1 MLQKTTETIEAE
13 TAGIETVST
22 KITENGA
29 IITAPEKLESVLS
42 QGLLDNESGSIAEKR
57 DFFDLPRDA
66 LASEMVDIFGE
77 KPYRATQLFNWVY
90 KAKVRDVG
98 LMTNITKDVRRA
110 LGERYEF
117 PRASIEK
124 CEVSDDGSR
133 KYLFR
138 TSRGNLVESVMIK
151 QPERMTLCV
160 SSQVGCGMA
169 CSFCRT
175 GTMGFIKHLRTSEIL
190 QQVIGVIEDSQ
201 AQWGDMFSNIVFM
214 GMGEPLHN
222 ISAVVSAIKI
232 LTDDQGLTIGPRKIT
247 VSTVGLV
254 PRIEEFGAQV
264 KANLAVSLN
273 ATTDA
278 VRSTIM
284 PVNQRYPL
292 SELLGVLRRYPLGP
306 RKRITIEYVMLAGV
320 NDTQEDLRRLPKLL
334 RGIQAKVNLIPY
346 NENAGLGY
354 KSPAR
359 EWVAYWQKEL
369 SREVD
374 TTVRWSKGQDINAAC
389 GQLAVDEMRRITRVR

>member
-1 MLQKTTETIEAE
+1 MLEDSINAFGEGAE
-13 TAGIETVST
+13 TGAGER
-22 KITENGA
+22 
-29 IITAPEKLESVLS
+29 ITAGLEIDAPQALNDRGSV
-42 QGLLDNESGSIAEKR
+42 AEKR

-66 LASEMVDIFGE
+66 LARELVEVFGE
-77 KPYRATQLFNWVY
+77 KPYRAIQLFNWVY
-90 KAKVRDVG
+90 KAKVRDMG
-98 LMTNITKDVRRA
+98 LMTNITKDVRQA
-110 LGERYEF
+110 LGERYDF

-124 CEVSDDGSR
+124 CEVSEDGSR

-169 CSFCRT
+169 CAFCRT
-175 GTMGFIKHLRTSEIL
+175 GTMGFIKHLKTSEIL

-201 AQWGDMFSNIVFM
+201 SRWGDMFSNIVFM

-222 ISAVVSAIKI
+222 IASVVNAIKI

-273 ATTDA
+273 ATTDE
-278 VRSTIM
+278 VRSRIM
-284 PVNQRYPL
+284 PVNDRYPL
-292 SELLGVLRRYPLGP
+292 SELLSVLRRYPLGP

-320 NDTQEDLRRLPKLL
+320 NDTRDDLRRLPKLL

-354 KSPAR
+354 KSPSR

-389 GQLAVDEMRRITRVR
+389 GQLAVNELRRVSRKEALAEKI